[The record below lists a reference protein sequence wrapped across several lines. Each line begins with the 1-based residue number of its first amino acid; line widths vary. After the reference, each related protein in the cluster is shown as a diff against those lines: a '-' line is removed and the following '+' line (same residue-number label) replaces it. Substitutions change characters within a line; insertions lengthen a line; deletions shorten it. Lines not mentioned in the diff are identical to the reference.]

1 MPIRR
6 VLTPFVLSILLLS
19 STLLAQPHHPNPPAP
34 AASAA
39 SLLPH
44 LRDLAAA
51 FWARVVGIPEKNG
64 SGLNPDGLTGSSTP
78 SDGTDSGSSLDPDG
92 LTGSSTPN
100 DSTDSGSSLDP
111 NGKT

>member
-6 VLTPFVLSILLLS
+6 VLTISVLLLLS
-19 STLLAQPHHPNPPAP
+19 SPLLAQPQRPNPP
-34 AASAA
+34 SFAA

-44 LRDLAAA
+44 LQDLAAA
-51 FWARVVGIPEKNG
+51 FWARVVGIQEKGG
-64 SGLNPDGLTGSSTP
+64 SG
-78 SDGTDSGSSLDPDG
+78 LDPDG

>member
-6 VLTPFVLSILLLS
+6 VLPPFALSVLLLS
-19 STLLAQPHHPNPPAP
+19 SPLLAQHPRPNPSAP

-51 FWARVVGIPEKNG
+51 LWARVVGIPEKGG
-64 SGLNPDGLTGSSTP
+64 SGLDPNGLT
-78 SDGTDSGSSLDPDG
+78 GTDSGSSLDPDG
-92 LTGSSTPN
+92 LT
-100 DSTDSGSSLDP
+100 DSGSSLDP

>member
-19 STLLAQPHHPNPPAP
+19 SPLLAHPRRPNPPAP

-51 FWARVVGIPEKNG
+51 FWARVVGISEKGG
-64 SGLNPDGLTGSSTP
+64 SGL
-78 SDGTDSGSSLDPDG
+78 DPNG

-100 DSTDSGSSLDP
+100 DSTDSGSKLDP

>member
-19 STLLAQPHHPNPPAP
+19 SPLLAQPHRPNPPAP

-51 FWARVVGIPEKNG
+51 FWARVVGIPEKSG
-64 SGLNPDGLTGSSTP
+64 SSLNPDGLTGSSTP
-78 SDGTDSGSSLDPDG
+78 
-92 LTGSSTPN
+92 N
-100 DSTDSGSSLDP
+100 ASTDIGSNLDP